1 MPWRDALAPA
11 RMARVALVAPE
22 GSLRDMLV
30 AIAVSA
36 TVEIDDRG
44 ADQSLS
50 AEPHLPQARAVSA
63 LAEHAPVPVLSAS
76 PPDLAELERLGRY
89 DLRAG
94 EDELSAHARAAV
106 RGQGAA
112 ALAGWIPAD
121 RLAGV
126 TARLAGLGCAAVPL
140 PYPPG
145 AQAPTLLGGSAAR
158 RGLAPLVSTYG
169 TVPYADIDPAWLA
182 WASYV
187 VMFGMMFGDAGHGLL
202 LVAAALCLRAGW
214 PRWVP
219 GLRGAWPFVAGAGVA
234 ATVFG
239 FAYGEFFGPTG
250 VVPALWLEPLSQ
262 PIPLLVASVG
272 VGAVLLAC
280 AYALGTVNRCRE
292 GGWRLALYAPSGIA
306 GSALF
311 LGLGLAAGGWY
322 IHHDV
327 LLAAG
332 AVVAVAGLGLAFAGF
347 AAESGGGGTGIVQ
360 ASVELFDLVVRLG
373 SNVVS
378 FARLAAFGLTHAA
391 IGLLIWEGTQAL
403 WHQGGLMYVLAVGLF
418 VVGNAV
424 AFALEALVAA
434 IQALRL
440 EYYELF
446 SRVFVTQ
453 GQIFRPWCVPV
464 LTSAGTPAVTENPFP
479 AGTGD
484 LIQRKKSA

>member
-11 RMARVALVAPE
+11 RMTRVALVAPE

-30 AIAVSA
+30 AIAASA

-44 ADQSLS
+44 AEQNLS
-50 AEPHLPQARAVSA
+50 GEPHLPQATAMAASA
-63 LAEHAPVPVLSAS
+63 GQAPVPVLSAS
-76 PPDLAELERLGRY
+76 PCDPDELERRGRY
-89 DLRAG
+89 DLLAG
-94 EDELSAHARAAV
+94 EGALSAHARAAA

-126 TARLAGLGCAAVPL
+126 TASLAGLGCAAVPM

-145 AQAPTLLGGSAAR
+145 AEAPTLLGGSAAR
-158 RGLAPLVSTYG
+158 RSLAPLVSTYG
-169 TVPYADIDPAWLA
+169 TVPYADIDPTWLA
-182 WASYV
+182 WVSYV
-187 VMFGMMFGDAGHGLL
+187 LMFGMMFGDAGHGLL
-202 LVAAALCLRAGW
+202 LIAGALCLRAGW
-214 PRWVP
+214 PRWAR
-219 GLRGAWPFVAGAGVA
+219 GLRGAWPFVLGAGIA

-250 VVPALWLEPLSQ
+250 VVPALWLEPLAQ
-262 PIPLLVASVG
+262 PIPLLVAAVG

-280 AYALGTVNRCRE
+280 AYALGTVNRWRE

-311 LGLGLAAGGWY
+311 LGIGLAAGGWY
-322 IHHDV
+322 THEDV
-327 LLAAG
+327 LLAVG
-332 AVVAVAGLGLAFAGF
+332 AVIAVAGLGLAFAGF

-360 ASVELFDLVVRLG
+360 ASVELFDLAVRLG

-391 IGLLIWEGTQAL
+391 IGLLVWDGTRAL
-403 WHQGGLMYVLAVGLF
+403 WHRGGALAVLAIGLF
-418 VVGNAV
+418 IVGNAV
-424 AFALEALVAA
+424 AFGLEALVAA

-446 SRVFVTQ
+446 SRVFVAQ
-453 GQIFRPWCVPV
+453 GRVFRPWAVRVVTGPDGAAQAEDP
-464 LTSAGTPAVTENPFP
+464 LRAEAGN
-479 AGTGD
+479 